1 MTVMRWD
8 WFLGLLFQTV
18 PSGACGCVAGHRALL
33 LLQSSRPSVHLV
45 GGTDEA
51 SAVVYE
57 GSCRAVKLPGR
68 CRVCVGRR
76 RCRSSGLKLRALG
89 FSRTH
94 IAVRSKSSFF
104 VSVPPLASVLWDL
117 AEALI
122 SEGCAIRTG
131 HWWPWEK
138 AKRKAER
145 AEQIE
150 LVEG

>member
-1 MTVMRWD
+1 MSEHVKGIITRWRPFCSRAAFIAIGLIGPLPLSGSPLMTVMRWD

-104 VSVPPLASVLWDL
+104 VSVPPLASVL
-117 AEALI
+117 
-122 SEGCAIRTG
+122 
-131 HWWPWEK
+131 
-138 AKRKAER
+138 
-145 AEQIE
+145 
-150 LVEG
+150 